1 MSSKKNFKNNPAL
14 PFISAAAVH
23 EEQKEQNTLN
33 TQEAHDIHNTPNV
46 SDEPISK
53 RTQGKKG
60 QKLPR
65 INMAFSPE
73 NMAHIQLM
81 GRVMGCSATEY
92 VNRLIAADREA
103 RGDVV
108 EQALKLFKEA
118 KSK

>member
-1 MSSKKNFKNNPAL
+1 MSSKKSFKTNNPAL
-14 PFISAAAVH
+14 SFISAAADN
-23 EEQKEQNTLN
+23 EEQQA
-33 TQEAHDIHNTPNV
+33 QEVREEHNAQDALFHAGDPV
-46 SDEPISK
+46 SKS
-53 RTQGKKG
+53 TQGKKG

-81 GRVMGCSATEY
+81 GRIVGCSATEY
-92 VNRLIAADREA
+92 VNRLIAADREKH
-103 RGDVV
+103 GDVV